1 MKLLYITPYI
11 EGVGGVP
18 RVLSVKTNYLIEK
31 WDYDIS
37 ILATNSGITDTFYD
51 FNKKI
56 DFYSEKPTGK
66 NLFYLYNYSKIIN
79 RYIELIKPDI
89 VIVCDNGFKGYCVPF
104 LLSKKIK
111 LIFENHATKYII
123 DKKDTLFSRFLN
135 ILKFKFYNTC
145 VSKYDKCIIL
155 VKESKKE
162 FSSDNLVLIP
172 NALWFSTDKKAEL
185 KNKSVIAIGRH
196 SYEKGFERMLDI
208 WKKIIVNYPDWTL
221 NIYGKSNAEIDIE
234 QYAKKIGIQKNVSF
248 YGNFDEIID
257 KYVEGSIYI
266 MTSHYEG
273 FGMVLIEA
281 MAFGLPVIA
290 YDCPVG
296 PGDVISNNVDGY
308 LIENGN
314 KKHFV
319 EKLTALIENQD
330 LRKQLGKNGQK
341 SVLRFD
347 LEIIM
352 NQWNELFISLKNDR
366 FQN

>member
-1 MKLLYITPYI
+1 MKLLYITPYV

-31 WDYDIS
+31 WNYDIS
-37 ILATNSGITDTFYD
+37 ILATNSGTTDTFYD

-56 DFYSEKPTGK
+56 DFYSEKAKGK
-66 NLFYLYNYSKIIN
+66 NFVYLYNYSKLIN
-79 RYIELIKPDI
+79 KYIELIKPDI

-104 LLSKKIK
+104 LLSKNIK
-111 LIFENHATKYII
+111 TIFENHATKYII
-123 DKKDTLFSRFLN
+123 DKKETLISRFLN
-135 ILKFKFYNTC
+135 AVKFKFYNIC
-145 VSKYDKCIIL
+145 VSKYHKCVIL

-162 FSSDNLVLIP
+162 FTSNNLVLIP
-172 NALWFSTDKKAEL
+172 NALWFSTDKKSEL
-185 KNKSVIAIGRH
+185 KNKNVIAIGRH
-196 SYEKGFERMLDI
+196 SYEKGFDRMLDL
-208 WKKIIVNYPDWTL
+208 WKKTIVNYPDWTL
-221 NIYGKSNAEIDIE
+221 NIYGKPNPVIDLE
-234 QYAKKIGIQKNVSF
+234 NYAKKIGIEKNVSF

-257 KYVEGSIYI
+257 KYLEGSIYI

-296 PGDVISNNVDGY
+296 PSSVITNNIDGY

-314 KKHFV
+314 EAQFI
-319 EKLTALIENQD
+319 EKLSALIENQD
-330 LRKQLGKNGQK
+330 LRKQLGQNGPK

-347 LEIIM
+347 IETIM
-352 NQWNELFISLKNDR
+352 NQWKSLFEEIVK
-366 FQN
+366 Q